1 MNLKYFFVAA
11 IVIFAINQSDAFN
24 FGGCKAKGVDVC
36 SCTKKLTPRPFPVQ
50 LPKLFNHK
58 PRTIC
63 KTIGGAPPPQ
73 FKPIGDMCQSCGHQA
88 VKPAPLPQRRCLLD
102 GGNVNEKPNCPCQ
115 SCQQQQPQPQ
125 QYHEHK
131 HEHVHHDLPQ
141 RHHEREHYQRH
152 HEEKHYKQESE
163 EEYDCGQPIRAPENY
178 QGYHSNGA
186 EIYFETKK
194 KTTQAPKRY
203 APADVVSVSIAQRL
217 ANQAKAGANERHL
230 QYGSVKE
237 PINGYKIK
245 SIKEIPE
252 ENLYKSNGNVLEL
265 KNYIFKNQE
274 ESSEESSEEEKPQKS
289 KSSAFN
295 PAALEFEDIGY
306 NVAENP
312 NNQYVV
318 VTNNQPQS
326 HSFSCNK
333 SKKKNHHHHNRHFG
347 KKSSCGC
354 ASDLLVEQS
363 AISEQSTSLDNSS
376 QEHHFST

>member
-1 MNLKYFFVAA
+1 MTTLYF
-11 IVIFAINQSDAFN
+11 
-24 FGGCKAKGVDVC
+24 
-36 SCTKKLTPRPFPVQ
+36 
-50 LPKLFNHK
+50 
-58 PRTIC
+58 
-63 KTIGGAPPPQ
+63 
-73 FKPIGDMCQSCGHQA
+73 
-88 VKPAPLPQRRCLLD
+88 
-102 GGNVNEKPNCPCQ
+102 PN
-115 SCQQQQPQPQ
+115 S
-125 QYHEHK
+125 
-131 HEHVHHDLPQ
+131 
-141 RHHEREHYQRH
+141 
-152 HEEKHYKQESE
+152 
-163 EEYDCGQPIRAPENY
+163 
-178 QGYHSNGA
+178 
-186 EIYFETKK
+186 
-194 KTTQAPKRY
+194 QAPKRY

-245 SIKEIPE
+245 SIKDVPE

-295 PAALEFEDIGY
+295 PVALEFEDIGY

-312 NNQYVV
+312 KNQYVV
-318 VTNNQPQS
+318 VTNNQPQQS
-326 HSFSCNK
+326 HSFRCNK
-333 SKKKNHHHHNRHFG
+333 SKKKHHQHRHFG